1 VLSAV
6 LGALTLFGNP
16 GGSGT
21 ARAQTTPT
29 MGEGFQINRYE
40 PTAAGEW
47 SFAVDHPW
55 YSSIRY
61 FAAGITLNYAHNPLI
76 LRSVNPD
83 GSDGPVTSI
92 IEHQLLGHVD
102 LAGSFL
108 DRVLLTASLPVIF
121 LERGTA
127 AAGITPQD
135 GVAVGDPRLG
145 AMIRLFGQP
154 YRSAI
159 SMSLGASVWIPL
171 RSITDSLP
179 AQNGDR
185 GVRVLPRLVLGGL
198 AKRFMWSTTFGFYYR
213 PEATIGST
221 SFTEDGR
228 RMGSEFQIGAAL
240 AYADFERRF
249 AIGPEAVMSTIVLNG
264 KPFAADYTSL
274 EVLLGFHY
282 NIKHAVQ
289 IGAAAGTGIL
299 REPGTPDVRALF
311 RLAYAPMKKPVHDR
325 DGDGV
330 RDEVDL
336 CPDTHKGA
344 NPDPDR
350 LGCPLL
356 DRDRDGVFD
365 RDDVCPDTHK
375 GPNPDPERRGCPL
388 GDRDGDQVFD
398 RDDLCPD
405 QHKGPNPDPERR
417 GCPQQDRDG
426 DGVLDRDDLCP
437 EQHKGPKPDPKRNGC
452 PAQDRDGD
460 EVFDYEDQC
469 PEIHKGPKP
478 DTSRPGCPLPD
489 RDKDTVVDPEDAC
502 PDKPGAPHPDPKKN
516 GCPGLVVVQNG
527 QLQILKPVFFATNKD
542 VILKGS
548 FPVLE
553 AVGDALKAQ
562 TVIKKIRIEGHTDDR
577 GKQEYNIDLSDRRA
591 KSVMRFLI
599 QYGVD
604 PSRLE
609 AKGYGPLRP
618 VADNKTAKGRA
629 DNRRVE
635 FHIVDPPEMA
645 GQAKPDEVKAPVSPN
660 QSDGSKG
667 KKPAGK
673 KPAGKKPAKK

>member
-1 VLSAV
+1 MLSAV

-16 GGSGT
+16 FGGGA
-21 ARAQTTPT
+21 ARAQAMPAV
-29 MGEGFQINRYE
+29 GNGFQINRYE

-76 LRSVNPD
+76 LRSVNSD
-83 GSDGPVTSI
+83 GSDGPTTSI

-102 LAGSFL
+102 IAGSFL
-108 DRVLLTASLPVIF
+108 DRVLLTASLPVLF

-135 GVAVGDPRLG
+135 AVSVGDPRLG
-145 AMIRLFGQP
+145 AMVRLFGQP

-171 RSITDSLP
+171 RSLTDSLP
-179 AQNGDR
+179 AQNGDK

-198 AKRFMWSTTFGFYYR
+198 AKRLMWSATFGFYYR

-221 SFTEDGR
+221 TFSEDGR

-249 AIGPEAVMSTIVLNG
+249 AIGPEALMSTIVLNG

-274 EVLLGFHY
+274 EVLLGAHY

-289 IGAAAGTGIL
+289 IGAAVGTGIL

-330 RDEVDL
+330 RDEADL

-375 GPNPDPERRGCPL
+375 GPTPDPERRGCPL
-388 GDRDGDQVFD
+388 GDRDGDGVFD

-405 QHKGPNPDPERR
+405 QHHGPNPDPERR
-417 GCPQQDRDG
+417 GCPAQDRDG
-426 DGVLDRDDLCP
+426 DGVFDRDDLCP
-437 EQHKGPKPDPKRNGC
+437 DQHKGPKPDPKRNGC

-460 EVFDYEDQC
+460 EVYDYEDQC

-489 RDKDTVVDPEDAC
+489 RDKDSIVDPEDAC

-548 FPVLE
+548 YPVLE

-609 AKGYGPLRP
+609 AKGFGPLRP

-635 FHIVDPPEMA
+635 FHIVDPPQMA
-645 GQAKPDEVKAPVSPN
+645 AQAPPAEVKAPVSPD

-673 KPAGKKPAKK
+673 KPAKKK